1 MKALSECRFCH
12 NRDMLTPVLDFGE
25 IPLVGAFLTEEEI
38 SKEVLY
44 PFTVLFCENCGLV
57 QVKEVVSGETLFNQY
72 FFYSSKIKTLVE
84 HFEGFATDIQS
95 QFQFSTDPLVVEIG
109 CNDGVM
115 LKPLIKA
122 GVRAIGVDPATNV
135 VESSGWVRPYIIND
149 FFTEKLAKEI
159 RKEHGQANAIVSSF
173 SFAHIDD
180 MDDVMRGVEALLRG
194 DGVLIFEIYY
204 VGIILEELQY
214 DMLYHEHHSYYSL
227 TALQSFLDRYGMEVF
242 EAKRVSL
249 RAGAIRFFAGR
260 KGVRHIQ
267 ESVWDLLRKE
277 IDTGLDKVEAFRS
290 FEDRIHE
297 TKTELLALLNHLKG
311 EGKSIVGYGAS
322 GRSAIIMNYCGIDD
336 TYLDYIVDD
345 APAKQDHVMP
355 GVHLPIK
362 SWGAVER
369 DPPDYLLIFA
379 WSFLDEIKKKRVDYL
394 KRGGQFIIPLPEV
407 EVMSYRD

>member
-1 MKALSECRFCH
+1 MKTLTECRFCH

-25 IPLVGAFLTEEEI
+25 IPLVGAFLTKEEI

-44 PFTVLFCENCGLV
+44 PFTVLFCQNCALV
-57 QVKEVVSGETLFNQY
+57 QVKEVVSGETLFSEY
-72 FFYSSKIKTLVE
+72 FFFSSKIKTLVE
-84 HFEGFATDIQS
+84 HFEDFAEDIKS
-95 QFQFSTDPLVVEIG
+95 SIMVSSDPFVVEIG

-115 LKPLIKA
+115 LKPLIK
-122 GVRAIGVDPATNV
+122 GGMRAIGVDPATNV

-149 FFTEKLAKEI
+149 FFTEKLAKKI

-180 MDDVMRGVEALLRG
+180 MDDVMRGVEVLLRG

-204 VGIILEELQY
+204 IGIILEELQY

-260 KGVRHIQ
+260 KGVRRIQ
-267 ESVWDLLRKE
+267 SSVWDILRKE
-277 IDTGLDKVEAFRS
+277 IDTGLDRVEAFRS
-290 FEDRIHE
+290 FEDKIRE

-311 EGKSIVGYGAS
+311 EDKSIVGYGAS

-362 SWGAVER
+362 SWDAVKAK
-369 DPPDYLLIFA
+369 PPDYLLVFA
-379 WSFLDEIKKKRVDYL
+379 WSFLDEIRKKRIDYL
-394 KRGGQFIIPLPEV
+394 RKGGRFIIPLPEV
-407 EVMSYRD
+407 KVMSYRD